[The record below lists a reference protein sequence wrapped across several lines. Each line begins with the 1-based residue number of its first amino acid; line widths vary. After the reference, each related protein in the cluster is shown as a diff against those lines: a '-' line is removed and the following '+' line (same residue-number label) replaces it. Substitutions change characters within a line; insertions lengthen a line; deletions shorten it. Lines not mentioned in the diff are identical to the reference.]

1 MMDLVIWSLAIAM
14 IDRIKVSTY
23 QFFKS
28 KKFLEMSSLV
38 IKFLNQKLFHKNEL
52 KYIKL
57 SKIIKNIFKVK

>member
-1 MMDLVIWSLAIAM
+1 MMDLVIWSLAIA
-14 IDRIKVSTY
+14 IVDRIKVSAY

-38 IKFLNQKLFHKNEL
+38 IKILNQKLFHKNEL

-57 SKIIKNIFKVK
+57 